1 MNKNIRAQMLFKN
14 MTNQDLAKL
23 LGISTVSVSFKLNK
37 KRDFTQTELDKMA
50 NHFGVSVDY
59 LLERSKENER
69 KENQANQCSH
79 KSK

>member
-1 MNKNIRAQMLFKN
+1 MNKHIRAQMVLN
-14 MTNQDLAKL
+14 DMTNQDLAKL

-59 LLERSKENER
+59 LLEKELLRWKRS
-69 KENQANQCSH
+69 
-79 KSK
+79 

>member
-59 LLERSKENER
+59 LLERSKT
-69 KENQANQCSH
+69 
-79 KSK
+79 

>member
-59 LLERSKENER
+59 LLERS
-69 KENQANQCSH
+69 S
-79 KSK
+79 